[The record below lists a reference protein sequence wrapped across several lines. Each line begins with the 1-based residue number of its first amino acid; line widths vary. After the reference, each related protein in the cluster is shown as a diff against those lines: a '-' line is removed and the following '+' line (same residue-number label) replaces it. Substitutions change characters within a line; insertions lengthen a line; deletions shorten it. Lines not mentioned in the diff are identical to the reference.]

1 MFWLL
6 IKMHVLIAGVKSR
19 RMHLFLLHVSI
30 FKHSKPHAPFFPYVD
45 AGSPCLI
52 PAEVDLTWAV
62 SPLLYQWLME
72 FTSCTG
78 VDICPTK
85 LTVILQASDIG
96 TEERSKL
103 STTSCA
109 LAFVTHLVIQH
120 IWLYLHLLERHKE
133 FQLTPIIPAARIFEC
148 VQVFSLPEKKKSS
161 LIADLSLP
169 NSLLFI
175 TVYHLPA
182 THLSIEKAKQFNI
195 DLRKCIKYV
204 INGYIRTSN

>member
-1 MFWLL
+1 MKISQKLVSLRCRVLVKNKRLVVFWLL

-52 PAEVDLTWAV
+52 PTEVDLTWAV

-72 FTSCTG
+72 FASCTG

-103 STTSCA
+103 STASCA

-120 IWLYLHLLERHKE
+120 IWLYLHSFIYIAMLKLNKPSADGSNVTLLIGKSNTSSTFWV
-133 FQLTPIIPAARIFEC
+133 FQLRVGINSC
-148 VQVFSLPEKKKSS
+148 VTNSTIQTVHDHCQFHSS
-161 LIADLSLP
+161 
-169 NSLLFI
+169 
-175 TVYHLPA
+175 
-182 THLSIEKAKQFNI
+182 
-195 DLRKCIKYV
+195 
-204 INGYIRTSN
+204 

>member
-1 MFWLL
+1 MSVSSNTVSH
-6 IKMHVLIAGVKSR
+6 MHPS
-19 RMHLFLLHVSI
+19 
-30 FKHSKPHAPFFPYVD
+30 FPYVD

-96 TEERSKL
+96 TKERSKL
-103 STTSCA
+103 PTASCA

-120 IWLYLHLLERHKE
+120 IWLYLHLLEQNRNSSTYRLFLLKSYMRA
-133 FQLTPIIPAARIFEC
+133 FTF
-148 VQVFSLPEKKKSS
+148 FWFKKKKKVVWNQTYEHF
-161 LIADLSLP
+161 DLTNRL
-169 NSLLFI
+169 LLFTI
-175 TVYHLPA
+175 YQL
-182 THLSIEKAKQFNI
+182 
-195 DLRKCIKYV
+195 
-204 INGYIRTSN
+204 

>member
-1 MFWLL
+1 MKISQKLVSLRCRVLVKNKRLVVFWLL

-96 TEERSKL
+96 TEERSK
-103 STTSCA
+103 TFHHIVRPGIRHTSGHPTHMA
-109 LAFVTHLVIQH
+109 LPPLVY
-120 IWLYLHLLERHKE
+120 LYRHAE
-133 FQLTPIIPAARIFEC
+133 VEQTE
-148 VQVFSLPEKKKSS
+148 
-161 LIADLSLP
+161 
-169 NSLLFI
+169 
-175 TVYHLPA
+175 H
-182 THLSIEKAKQFNI
+182 
-195 DLRKCIKYV
+195 
-204 INGYIRTSN
+204 

>member
-1 MFWLL
+1 MCPYAKTFSYLVLTLHIKITWRKYKKTFHFNMKISQKLVSLRCRVLVKNKRLVVFWLL

-30 FKHSKPHAPFFPYVD
+30 FKHSKPHAPFSPYVD

-72 FTSCTG
+72 FTSCTR

-96 TEERSKL
+96 TKERSKL
-103 STTSCA
+103 PTAPRTLA
-109 LAFVTHLVIQH
+109 LVTHLVIQH
-120 IWLYLHLLERHKE
+120 VWLYLHLLEWNRN
-133 FQLTPIIPAARIFEC
+133 
-148 VQVFSLPEKKKSS
+148 
-161 LIADLSLP
+161 
-169 NSLLFI
+169 NS
-175 TVYHLPA
+175 P
-182 THLSIEKAKQFNI
+182 
-195 DLRKCIKYV
+195 
-204 INGYIRTSN
+204 